1 MWSILVA
8 HILREY
14 SFHAIEALVHTSARF
29 ALALSCSFGDDTLAY
44 FTERLDAQ
52 SLRAAL
58 VGVLKRAK
66 RNKAFEEGMLI
77 GLALDGTSAGR
88 SQSERCSLC
97 HPVYDGSH
105 TVSHTVVGYRHHLS
119 MISIV
124 GTGLSLPFDVEVYGP
139 GDSEYAASQRLVHRA
154 VKQLG
159 RRFAD
164 YVVGDGEYATAPFLH
179 TVTDLGLHVVAR
191 LKNNLPE
198 LYAAAQKR
206 FGSMPP
212 TASLNIDTDY
222 IELWDADDFDPW
234 DNLRWETVRVLR
246 YRQHKADGKL
256 YEAYWLT
263 DFSPHRLT
271 AQTLYRL
278 AKSRWEVENQ
288 GFNDGKNRYGMSH
301 VRHHHENSLVVCWLI
316 MLLAMVIERLYRQ
329 RYLHRGKHPT
339 QSPIQF
345 LRLLRQDL
353 FLPRAPDTS

>member
-1 MWSILVA
+1 MWSVLVA

-29 ALALSCSFGDDTLAY
+29 ILALSCGFGDDALGY
-44 FTERLDAQ
+44 FTERLDAE
-52 SLRAAL
+52 RMREAL
-58 VGVLKRAK
+58 GGVLKRAK
-66 RNKAFEEGMLI
+66 RNKAFDDSVLI

-88 SQSERCSLC
+88 SRSNRCALC
-97 HPVYDGSH
+97 HPVYDASH
-105 TVSHTVVGYRHHLS
+105 KVVGYRHYLS

-124 GTGLSLPFDVEVYGP
+124 GTGLSLPFDVEAYGP
-139 GDSEYAASQRLVHRA
+139 GDSEYAASQRLVQRA

-179 TVTDLGLHVVAR
+179 TVSELGLHVVAR

-212 TASLNIDTDY
+212 TSSLTLDTDCV
-222 IELWDADDFDPW
+222 ELWDADDFDPW
-234 DNLRWETVRVLR
+234 DNLQWETVRVLR
-246 YRQHKADGKL
+246 YRQHKANGKV

-263 DFSPHRLT
+263 DFPTRRLT

-301 VRHHHENSLVVCWLI
+301 LQHHHENSLVVCWLI

-339 QSPIQF
+339 HSPIQF

-353 FLPRAPDTS
+353 FLTRAPDTS